1 MKGMVN
7 NMSQLIGGGYSSIE
21 QMTELV
27 RNNSSVKI
35 QTQNRVPGA
44 KSFQE
49 ILDSVRNN
57 ELVFSK
63 HANERL
69 LSRNID
75 LSDSQLE
82 RLQNGTR
89 RAGEKGIKESL
100 VVVDNLAFIVN
111 VRNNTVI
118 TAVNEKDDKIFTNID
133 GAVIA

>member
-1 MKGMVN
+1 
-7 NMSQLIGGGYSSIE
+7 MSQLINGSYSSIE

-27 RNNSSVKI
+27 RNNSSVKV
-35 QTQNRVPGA
+35 QNSNRIPTG
-44 KSFQE
+44 KSFRE
-49 ILDSVRNN
+49 VLDSVKSN

-75 LSDSQLE
+75 LSEAQLE

-89 RAGEKGIKESL
+89 RAEEKGIKESL
-100 VVVDNLAFIVN
+100 VMVDNLAFIVN

-118 TAVNEKDDKIFTNID
+118 TAVNEKDDKVFTNID

>member
-1 MKGMVN
+1 
-7 NMSQLIGGGYSSIE
+7 MSQLINGGYSSIE

-27 RNNSSVKI
+27 RNTNSKRI
-35 QTQNRVPGA
+35 QNQNHSGA
-44 KSFQE
+44 VKSFHE
-49 ILDSVRNN
+49 GKSFNEVLDSVRSN
-57 ELVFSK
+57 ELIFSK

-89 RAGEKGIKESL
+89 RAEEKGIKESL
-100 VVVDNLAFIVN
+100 VMVDNLAFIVN

-118 TAVNEKDDKIFTNID
+118 TAVNEKEDKVFTNID

>member
-1 MKGMVN
+1 
-7 NMSQLIGGGYSSIE
+7 MSQLINGGYSSIE

-27 RNNSSVKI
+27 RNNSSIK
-35 QTQNRVPGA
+35 TQNPNRIPPS
-44 KSFQE
+44 KSFRE
-49 ILDSVRNN
+49 VLDSVKNS

-75 LSDSQLE
+75 LSASQLE

-89 RAGEKGIKESL
+89 RAEEKGIKESL
-100 VVVDNLAFIVN
+100 VMVDNLAFIVN

-118 TAVNEKDDKIFTNID
+118 TAVNEKDDKVFTNID

>member
-1 MKGMVN
+1 
-7 NMSQLIGGGYSSIE
+7 MSQLINGGYSSIE

-27 RNNSSVKI
+27 RNNGSVNV
-35 QTQNRVPGA
+35 QNNSRIPAGS
-44 KSFQE
+44 KSFRE
-49 ILDSVRNN
+49 ILDSVKSN

-69 LSRNID
+69 ISRNID
-75 LSDSQLE
+75 LSESQLE

-89 RAGEKGIKESL
+89 RAEEKGIKESL
-100 VVVDNLAFIVN
+100 VMVDNLAFIVN

-118 TAVNEKDDKIFTNID
+118 TAVNEKDDKVFTNID

>member
-1 MKGMVN
+1 
-7 NMSQLIGGGYSSIE
+7 MSQLINGGYSSIE

-27 RNNSSVKI
+27 RNNNSVNRA
-35 QTQNRVPGA
+35 QNLNRIPPA
-44 KSFQE
+44 KSFRE
-49 ILDSVRNN
+49 VLDSVKSN

-75 LSDSQLE
+75 LSASQLE
-82 RLQNGTR
+82 RLQNGAR
-89 RAGEKGIKESL
+89 RAEEKGIKESL
-100 VVVDNLAFIVN
+100 VMVDNLAFIVN

-118 TAVNEKDDKIFTNID
+118 TAVNEKDDKVFTNID

>member
-1 MKGMVN
+1 
-7 NMSQLIGGGYSSIE
+7 MSQLINGGYSSIE
-21 QMTELV
+21 QVAGLV
-27 RNNSSVKI
+27 RQGGSSKI
-35 QTQNRVPGA
+35 QSQNRIAGT
-44 KSFQE
+44 KSFSE
-49 ILDSVRNN
+49 VLDSVRSN

-89 RAGEKGIKESL
+89 RAEAKGIKESL

>member
-1 MKGMVN
+1 
-7 NMSQLIGGGYSSIE
+7 MSQLINGGFSSIE

-27 RNNSSVKI
+27 RKNNLGTPQNLNRNHSQNGKSFREVLESVK
-35 QTQNRVPGA
+35 
-44 KSFQE
+44 S
-49 ILDSVRNN
+49 N

-75 LSDSQLE
+75 LSEAQLE

-89 RAGEKGIKESL
+89 RAEEKGIRESL
-100 VVVDNLAFIVN
+100 VMVDNLAFIVN
-111 VRNNTVI
+111 VKNNTVI
-118 TAVNEKDDKIFTNID
+118 TAVNEKDDKVFTNID

>member
-1 MKGMVN
+1 
-7 NMSQLIGGGYSSIE
+7 MSQLINGNFSTIE

-27 RNNSSVKI
+27 RKKPISLNNSPNRMQGTRTFQEVLESVK
-35 QTQNRVPGA
+35 
-44 KSFQE
+44 S
-49 ILDSVRNN
+49 N

-89 RAGEKGIKESL
+89 RAEEKGIKESL

>member
-1 MKGMVN
+1 
-7 NMSQLIGGGYSSIE
+7 MSQLINGGYSSIE

-27 RNNSSVKI
+27 RQGSSNKL
-35 QTQNRVPGA
+35 QSQNRITGS
-44 KSFQE
+44 KSFHE
-49 ILDSVRNN
+49 ILDSVRSN

-69 LSRNID
+69 VSRNID
-75 LSDSQLE
+75 LSDSQLQ

-89 RAGEKGIKESL
+89 RAEEKGIRESL

>member
-1 MKGMVN
+1 
-7 NMSQLIGGGYSSIE
+7 MSQLINGGFSSIE

-27 RNNSSVKI
+27 RNNSSANRI
-35 QTQNRVPGA
+35 QNLNRIPVS
-44 KSFQE
+44 KSFRE
-49 ILDSVRNN
+49 VLDSVKSN

-75 LSDSQLE
+75 LSDAQLE

-89 RAGEKGIKESL
+89 RAEEKGIKESL
-100 VVVDNLAFIVN
+100 VMVDNLAFIVN
-111 VRNNTVI
+111 VKNNTVI
-118 TAVNEKDDKIFTNID
+118 TAVNEKDDKVFTNID

>member
-118 TAVNEKDDKIFTNID
+118 TAVNEKDDKVFTNID

>member
-1 MKGMVN
+1 
-7 NMSQLIGGGYSSIE
+7 MSQLINGGYSSIE

-27 RNNSSVKI
+27 RQGSSNKL
-35 QTQNRVPGA
+35 QSQNRITGS
-44 KSFQE
+44 KSFHE
-49 ILDSVRNN
+49 ILDSVRSN

-75 LSDSQLE
+75 LSDSQLQ

-89 RAGEKGIKESL
+89 RAEEKGIRESL

>member
-1 MKGMVN
+1 
-7 NMSQLIGGGYSSIE
+7 MSQLINGGYSSIE

-27 RNNSSVKI
+27 RNNSSVK
-35 QTQNRVPGA
+35 TQNTNRIPAG
-44 KSFQE
+44 KSFRE
-49 ILDSVRNN
+49 VLDSVKSN

-69 LSRNID
+69 ISRNID

-89 RAGEKGIKESL
+89 RAEEKGIKESL
-100 VVVDNLAFIVN
+100 VMVDNLAFIVN

-118 TAVNEKDDKIFTNID
+118 TAVNEKDDKVFTNID

>member
-1 MKGMVN
+1 
-7 NMSQLIGGGYSSIE
+7 MSQLINGGFSSIE

-27 RNNSSVKI
+27 RKNNLG
-35 QTQNRVPGA
+35 TPQNLNRNHSQNG
-44 KSFQE
+44 KSFRE
-49 ILDSVRNN
+49 VLETVKSN

-75 LSDSQLE
+75 LSEAQLE

-89 RAGEKGIKESL
+89 RAEEKGIRESL
-100 VVVDNLAFIVN
+100 VMVDNLAFIVN
-111 VRNNTVI
+111 VKNNTVI
-118 TAVNEKDDKIFTNID
+118 TAVNEKDDKVFTNID